1 MNLSNVMKRPYLG
14 LLGSALFL
22 LSAGAQ
28 AHMPYL
34 LPNSF
39 DLNTRNHVSVVA
51 SFTDALFVPDV
62 AMKSD
67 AYAVITPSGERQ
79 PITQIQYL
87 KDLATFEVAT
97 REPGVYRITSGE
109 RLGRKA
115 RMWQQADGVWK
126 FVDEREPAP
135 VQAKVVDVQSVT
147 TADVYVTRGKANRTA
162 LSPSGKGVELALQT
176 LPHEI
181 VAKQSAKAELLFEG
195 KALADVNVDFY
206 RGSLEGINAKPVLTA
221 RSDAQGRIAF
231 TLPDTGTY
239 LALIRHR
246 IESPPGAET
255 AWRSY
260 SYSLT
265 FAVVE

>member
-1 MNLSNVMKRPYLG
+1 MTFLTAIRRSG
-14 LLGSALFL
+14 FSLLGPVLML

-34 LPNSF
+34 LPNVF
-39 DLNTRNHVSVVA
+39 DLNTRNHVTVIA
-51 SFTDALFVPDV
+51 SFTDALFVPDI

-67 AYAVITPSGERQ
+67 AYAVITPSGERV

-87 KDLATFEVAT
+87 KDLAVFEVTT
-97 REPGVYRITSGE
+97 REAGVYRITSGE
-109 RLGRKA
+109 RLGRKS
-115 RMWQQADGVWK
+115 RMWKQPDGNWK

-135 VQAKVVDVQSVT
+135 AEVKVVDVQSVT

-162 LSPSGKGVELALQT
+162 LEPSGKGVEIRLHT
-176 LPHEI
+176 LPHEM
-181 VAKQSAKAELLFEG
+181 VAKQSVKAELLFEG
-195 KALADVNVDFY
+195 KALADVGVDFY
-206 RGSLEGINAKPVLTA
+206 RGALEGINAKPVAAA
-221 RSDAQGRIAF
+221 RSDAQGQIAF
-231 TLPDTGTY
+231 TLPEPGTY

-246 IESPPGAET
+246 TESPAGAET

-260 SYSLT
+260 SYTLT

>member
-1 MNLSNVMKRPYLG
+1 MNLFTAMLRYGSG
-14 LLGSALFL
+14 LLGSTLLL

-34 LPNSF
+34 LPNVF
-39 DLNTRNHVSVVA
+39 DLNTRNHVSVIA
-51 SFTDALFVPDV
+51 SFTDALFVPDI

-115 RMWQQADGVWK
+115 RMWQQPDGVWK

-135 VQAKVVDVQSVT
+135 SHVKVVDVQSVT

-162 LSPSGKGVELALQT
+162 LAANGKGVELTLQT

-181 VAKQSAKAELLFEG
+181 VAKQAAKAELLFEG

-206 RGSLEGINAKPVLTA
+206 RGSLEGMNAKPVLTA
-221 RSDAQGRIAF
+221 RSDAQGKIAF

-246 IESPPGAET
+246 TESPAGAET

-260 SYSLT
+260 SYTLT